1 MNPFVLPPLVA
12 CIACCMLTMAI
23 LRRGAHHRATRLAGT
38 LTLAAAFWAL
48 CETLWTTAHD
58 PDVVLWLVRASGLGW
73 ILIGPINL
81 HLFLELTGHPARR
94 HRGLL
99 SAIYGSAA
107 SVALLGLATPWVDVA
122 AVRTSWG
129 WSYEVGPLFAGAYAL
144 AGGTFFGGLI
154 LGIRGFGNA
163 MAPGERLQ
171 ARVLI
176 SCMLA
181 GLAAASV
188 TDGVLPLLGR
198 HESPRLGVASITL
211 FAAAIA
217 WGLHRYGYS
226 LLGPGVFAA
235 EIFTTLPDGVALLRL
250 DGRIRLANPGMERLA
265 GASPGAL
272 EGLPIGDFVEGVEIQ
287 PETAAEREC
296 LLRTF
301 SGEEVPVA
309 TSTSV
314 LPDKRG
320 GPAGL
325 VVVVRDL
332 RELAS
337 LRRRLVV
344 SDRLA
349 AVGQL
354 AAGIAHEINNPM
366 AFVRSNLGSLWEVL
380 EDLGSKLPDDLPSE
394 MKTPLYEGREIV
406 EESLEGIDRITQI
419 VRNVKDFSHAG
430 EAEKQRADLGELID
444 SALRVAASQ
453 LPPGSVV
460 ERSYGDL
467 PAVLC
472 APQELKQVFLNL
484 VINASH
490 AIEDGQAIR
499 VSTHLE
505 GDVAVVLVEDEGC
518 GMAPDVIEHVFD
530 PFFTTKPVGSGT
542 GLGLSISYQ
551 IVQNHGGELSVE
563 SELGRGTCFRM
574 ELPLHGGE
582 SPDA

>member
-1 MNPFVLPPLVA
+1 MNPFLLPPLVA
-12 CIACCMLTMAI
+12 CIACCMLTVAI
-23 LRRGAHHRATRLAGT
+23 LRRGAHHRATRLAGA
-38 LTLAAAFWAL
+38 LTLAAGFWAL

-58 PDVVLWLVRASGLGW
+58 PQVVLWLVRLAGFGW

-81 HLFLELTGHPARR
+81 HLFLELTGHPAR
-94 HRGLL
+94 HRRGVLL
-99 SAIYGSAA
+99 ASYGTAA
-107 SVALLGLATPWVDVA
+107 VLALLGLVTPWVDVA
-122 AVRTSWG
+122 AVRTGWG
-129 WSYEVGPLFAGAYAL
+129 WSYEVGPLFAVTYLL
-144 AGGTFFGGLI
+144 AAVTFFAGLV
-154 LGIRGFGNA
+154 LGIRSFGDA
-163 MAPGERLQ
+163 MAPGERRQ
-171 ARVLI
+171 AQVLLT
-176 SCMLA
+176 CMLLGL
-181 GLAAASV
+181 GLASI
-188 TDGVLPLLGR
+188 TDGVLPFLG
-198 HESPRLGVASITL
+198 HHQVPRLGVASITV

-250 DGRIRLANPGMERLA
+250 DGRIRIANPGMEKLA
-265 GASPGAL
+265 GAAPGHL
-272 EGLPIGDFVEGVEIQ
+272 EGCAIGEFIVGTQI
-287 PETAAEREC
+287 AAEEITERES
-296 LLRTF
+296 LLRTRA
-301 SGEEVPVA
+301 GEEVPVA
-309 TSTSV
+309 ISTSI

-325 VVVVRDL
+325 VLVARDL
-332 RELAS
+332 RELAT

-366 AFVRSNLGSLWEVL
+366 AFVRANLGTLWEVL
-380 EDLGSKLPDDLPSE
+380 EDLGAKLPGDQTRE
-394 MKTPLYEGREIV
+394 MKEPLYEGREII
-406 EESLEGIDRITQI
+406 EESLEGIDRVTQI

-430 EAEKQRADLGELID
+430 EAEKQRADLGALID

-453 LPPGSVV
+453 LPPGCVV
-460 ERSYGDL
+460 ERNYGEL
-467 PAVLC
+467 PLVLC

-499 VSTHLE
+499 VSTRLE
-505 GDVAVVLVEDEGC
+505 AGHAVVLVEDEGC

-574 ELPLHGGE
+574 ELPLHRSAE
-582 SPDA
+582 